1 MAGRRCSATST
12 PPVHD
17 GIFMEQRLVA
27 GFEARGQT
35 PSSVMAALS
44 RVLHLVPPN
53 GGGVDRF
60 VRDLCAHR
68 PADWILHVS
77 DDQCVVECAQR

>member
-1 MAGRRCSATST
+1 MNGGTGA
-12 PPVHD
+12 
-17 GIFMEQRLVA
+17 
-27 GFEARGQT
+27 
-35 PSSVMAALS
+35 

-68 PADWILHVS
+68 PADWLLHVS
-77 DDQCVVECAQR
+77 DEQCVVEAPEHALLVPVAFDMLTDLLERSGLGRASVHDLFPSGSETD